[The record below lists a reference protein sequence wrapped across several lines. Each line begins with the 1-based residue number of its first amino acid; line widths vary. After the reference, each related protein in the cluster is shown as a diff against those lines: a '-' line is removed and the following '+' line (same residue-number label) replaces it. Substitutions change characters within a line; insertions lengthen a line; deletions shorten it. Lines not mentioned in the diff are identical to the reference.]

1 MNKILVTGLALGAEP
16 DINACS
22 VCNYDLAWLF
32 KNPSTLLWS
41 DKIIITP
48 KIHEMIKDKQFL
60 DDDNDKIGEAINV
73 IFEQMEK
80 YSLIEIKQPSDVI
93 TEEVRDEIFM
103 QIEKDSRSLC
113 RAFPK
118 IVKEGVEEGMPGS
131 LIVEDYEY
139 CSPVLWSLY
148 AGLILANE
156 WGANIFYQDRA
167 YNYLKYKF
175 GIDNNNIDIQRE
187 RYKAFDEIFSTILPE
202 TGLLPNVLY
211 DPKCKS
217 CKKEALCDSD
227 AIKNIERKTKDILS
241 WRSYDELS
249 ELRVILNEI
258 AKTKN
263 SSELIPADEIIRKF
277 ETKEIKLRNRIN
289 NLFPK
294 IQHWSNIVTVLSV
307 PAIVA
312 GVSTG
317 SKTVASVAAGI
328 GGLATVSGKYA
339 ELIKNKYRWLG
350 FRTLTKKGK

>member
-16 DINACS
+16 EINACS
-22 VCNYDLAWLF
+22 VCNYDLSWLF
-32 KNPSTLLWS
+32 RNPSTLLWS
-41 DKIIITP
+41 DKIIVTP
-48 KIHEMIKDKQFL
+48 VINEMIKDKKFL
-60 DDDNDKIGEAINV
+60 DHENERIGEVINI
-73 IFEQMEK
+73 IFEQMDK
-80 YSLIEIKQPSDVI
+80 YGLIEIKQPSDVI
-93 TEEVRDEIFM
+93 TEGMRDEIFM
-103 QIEKDSRSLC
+103 QIDKDIKSLC
-113 RAFPK
+113 KSFPK
-118 IVKEGVEEGMPGS
+118 VIKEGIEVGIPGS

-139 CSPVLWSLY
+139 CAPVLWSLY

-156 WGANIFYQDRA
+156 WDANIFYQDRA

-175 GIDNNNIDIQRE
+175 GIEHNKIDRQKE
-187 RYKAFDEIFSTILPE
+187 KHKAFDEIFSAFLPE
-202 TGLLPNVLY
+202 TNLIPNVLF

-217 CKKEALCDSD
+217 CKKEELCDANATKD
-227 AIKNIERKTKDILS
+227 IERKTKDILL

-249 ELRVILNEI
+249 ELRSIISEI
-258 AKTKN
+258 ARAKN
-263 SSELIPADEIIRKF
+263 STELIPAEEIIAKF
-277 ETKEIKLRNRIN
+277 EVKEIKLRNRIN

-328 GGLATVSGKYA
+328 GGLATVTGKYA